1 MFQVTVSQPT
11 PAIVSATATTSVV
24 GSTYLLDVQSTGLG
38 LSPLLLVNGTPV
50 PTTQV
55 APGDLQ
61 ATLPTPAQAQ
71 VTVQVENTGTQNTFS
86 PIDTIGFTNAVP
98 SATAAARL
106 LDQSTFGPTDG
117 SITQVQQSGFNTFLN
132 QQFAAPA
139 TLIPAFSGQNPS
151 YCGDLNSCIRYYWWG
166 VALYG
171 NDQLRQ
177 RVAFALSEMWVVSSQ
192 EVSAYAMPQYL
203 NVLSTDAFSNWY
215 TLMKDVTLT
224 PAMGSYL
231 NMVNSFKPANGAIAN
246 QNFAREMMQLFS
258 IGTTSLNIDGTPVLD
273 SYGNP
278 VPNYNQTQIDG
289 FARAY
294 TGWTYPNLTGS
305 LINGP
310 NWAPTFNAPMT
321 PVDDTHDTAAK
332 PLLNGVTLPAGQTAA
347 QDLEGALQN
356 LFNHPSLPPF
366 VCKQLIQHLVTS
378 NPSPAYVS
386 RVASTFLNDGQG
398 VRGDMRAVIQAI
410 LLDPEARAGDDG
422 SVDPNFGHLREPI
435 LWLTGSL
442 RGLNATTAQS
452 ALTTFIFTDA
462 SAISL
467 GQEPQASPSVFN
479 FFTPSYQLPG
489 TNTFAPEF
497 QLEQT
502 ASALSRLNAGN
513 AVVFSD
519 WIGDF
524 NIDFPGYWASLL
536 TPDPNALMD
545 QLSRVFLH
553 SQMSA
558 QMRSSILTAISGST
572 DPIDRVRMAIYLVI
586 TSPQYKISH

>member
-1 MFQVTVSQPT
+1 MFQVTLAQPT
-11 PAIVSATATTSVV
+11 PILTSATATVSVV
-24 GSTYLLDVQSTGLG
+24 GSTYLLDVRSTGLG
-38 LSPLLLVNGTPV
+38 LYPELLVNGNPV

-55 APGDLQ
+55 SLGDLQ
-61 ATLPTPAQAQ
+61 ATLPATSQTQISVQA
-71 VTVQVENTGTQNTFS
+71 ENTGAGSTISPASTVVFTQ
-86 PIDTIGFTNAVP
+86 ALP

-106 LDQSTFGPTDG
+106 LDQSTFGPTD
-117 SITQVQQSGFNTFLN
+117 SAITQVQQSGFSVFLN
-132 QQFAAPA
+132 QQFAAPP

-151 YCGDLNSCIRYYWWG
+151 YCGDLNSCIRYFWWG

-192 EVSAYAMPQYL
+192 EASAYAMPQYL

-231 NMVNSFKPANGAIAN
+231 NMVNSFKPASGAIAN

-258 IGTTSLNIDGTPVLD
+258 IGTTRLNNDGTPVLD
-273 SYGNP
+273 GSGKP
-278 VPNYNQTQIDG
+278 IANYTQAQVDG

-294 TGWTYPNLTGS
+294 TGWTYPTLTG
-305 LINGP
+305 GP
-310 NWAPTFNAPMT
+310 NWTPTFNAPMT
-321 PVDDTHDTAAK
+321 PVESLHDTAVK
-332 PLLNGVTLPAGQTAA
+332 PLLNGITLPAGQTAQ
-347 QDLEGALQN
+347 QDLEGALEN

-386 RVASTFLNDGQG
+386 RVTSVFINDGHG
-398 VRGDMRAVIQAI
+398 VRGDMQAVIQAI

-422 SVDPNFGHLREPI
+422 SVNANFGHLREPI

-442 RGLNATTAQS
+442 RGLGATTAQS
-452 ALTTFIFTDA
+452 TLTTFTFADL
-462 SAISL
+462 SAAGL
-467 GQEPQASPSVFN
+467 GQQPQASPSVFN
-479 FFTPSYQLPG
+479 FFTPNYQLAG
-489 TNTFAPEF
+489 TNIFAPEF

-502 ASALSRLNAGN
+502 ASALSRLNVGN
-513 AVVFSD
+513 AIVFSD

-524 NIDFPGYWASLL
+524 NIDFSGYWASLL
-536 TPDPNALMD
+536 TPNPNALMD
-545 QLSRVFLH
+545 QLSRVFLD

-558 QMRSSILTAISGST
+558 QMRTSILTAIAGVPNPT
-572 DPIDRVRMAIYLVI
+572 DQVRMAMYLVI